1 MYNYYDFELLL
12 RFLVIPAVLFGIL
25 LSLAFLAFVIWM
37 LIDCIKR
44 EEKDFKDRTL
54 WLVLL
59 VIGIFC
65 GYSGILSLVY
75 YFAIK
80 RKLDK

>member
-12 RFLVIPAVLFGIL
+12 RFLIIPIVLFGIL
-25 LSLAFLAFVIWM
+25 LAFVFLAFVIWM

-44 EEKDFKDRTL
+44 DEKDFKDRTL
-54 WLVLL
+54 WLILL
-59 VIGIFC
+59 IVGIFC
-65 GYSGILSLVY
+65 GYSGILSIVY